1 MKCSKLFSGSLP
13 EMTYYIIRYLKND
26 LKSLYSCIFV
36 NRFWCRVA
44 IPILWED
51 PFSTE
56 WRNKFLHHFLDIYFL
71 FLSDEDK
78 MGTKVFRRYK
88 ISHRMNSFSFKP
100 LFNYPSFIKT
110 LNTFQLELHVINWL
124 TFIQESSN
132 RQNTNSFNLSS
143 DPYFSLVDLNYRKN
157 SLSSKKMINVLCVL
171 LFKLFMSYNAS
182 LENFMI
188 KLYQEFKDHF
198 LIEIYE
204 SILKNLKFISYIKD
218 FKFDFSTIIPSIFPM
233 YFDSS
238 KVISL
243 QPFLSFLSSIFSS
256 FKNLNLYLSFIDDTS
271 FVRD

>member
-78 MGTKVFRRYK
+78 MGTKEFRRYK

-171 LFKLFMSYNAS
+171 LFK
-182 LENFMI
+182 I
-188 KLYQEFKDHF
+188 
-198 LIEIYE
+198 
-204 SILKNLKFISYIKD
+204 
-218 FKFDFSTIIPSIFPM
+218 
-233 YFDSS
+233 
-238 KVISL
+238 
-243 QPFLSFLSSIFSS
+243 
-256 FKNLNLYLSFIDDTS
+256 
-271 FVRD
+271 